1 MKEQIY
7 QCAER
12 IMQLNKIAYDAYLP
26 LVEDVC
32 SRKVSEDELSH
43 LLDYMLGFAHDSKML
58 GLYKKVCRKYLY
70 IYPDCIEYYVK
81 EYREMWEDGNS

>member
-7 QCAER
+7 QCAEQ
-12 IMQLNKIAYDAYLP
+12 IMRLNKIAYDAYLP

-43 LLDYMLGFAHDSKML
+43 LLDYMLGFAHDFKML
-58 GLYKKVCRKYLY
+58 ELYKRGCKKYLY

-81 EYREMWEDGNS
+81 EYWEMWEDGNS

>member
-43 LLDYMLGFAHDSKML
+43 LLDYMLGFAHDFKML
-58 GLYKKVCRKYLY
+58 ELYKRGCKKYLY

-81 EYREMWEDGNS
+81 EYWEMWEDGNS